1 MQLQRLWRLVLLH
14 PPADLDGMR
23 DDTPG
28 IRSASARDGASLR
41 QKVLASALLLLV
53 VSIAVFTP
61 NPAAMLAI
69 LASPL
74 FLACMVLQL
83 AASFEAHQ
91 PLARDKAP
99 AAPER
104 SWPVYSI
111 LVPLYREV
119 AVLDQLLAALSALD
133 YPEASLDV
141 AFLIEQDDTGII
153 EALAAR
159 TIPPWIRIEIVP
171 AGFPRTK
178 PRALNHGLALV
189 HGLYVT
195 VFDAEDIPD
204 PDQLKLAVLAFESA
218 PPDVGCLQARLAIDN
233 APDGWLPL
241 MMSIEYAAL
250 FDAVKCGM
258 ALGGFPVALGGT
270 SNHFRRADL
279 VAIGGWDAWNV
290 TEDAD
295 LGIRLARQ
303 GWKVMDLP
311 STTLEE
317 APIGLSAWLGQR
329 RRWMKGWIQTGIS
342 QGRDPV
348 RAIREMGPGA
358 WIAAHSQIFGVVL
371 GALTFPFFAGWFL
384 WNAWTG
390 EVWVAT
396 TWPLFLANCLAL
408 EIALIGLLVML
419 LPAIV
424 GLRRRN
430 LWHLTP
436 WLLTAPLY
444 LLLVSLAAWM
454 AVRDFWR
461 QPYHWEKTTHGL
473 GRRRPNLFRNRR

>member
-1 MQLQRLWRLVLLH
+1 MQRQRPWRLVLLH
-14 PPADLDGMR
+14 RPADLDGMR
-23 DDTPG
+23 DDTTGVRFPG
-28 IRSASARDGASLR
+28 ACDGASLR
-41 QKVLASALLLLV
+41 QKILALAVLLLIL
-53 VSIAVFTP
+53 SIAVFAP
-61 NPAAMLAI
+61 APAALLAI

-74 FLACMVLQL
+74 FLACMMLQL
-83 AASFEAHQ
+83 AASFEEHQ
-91 PLARDKAP
+91 PLARDKSP
-99 AAPER
+99 GTPER

-111 LVPLYREV
+111 LVPLYREASV
-119 AVLDQLLAALSALD
+119 VNQLLMALSALD
-133 YPEASLDV
+133 YPKTSLDV
-141 AFLIEQDDTGII
+141 MLLIEGDDAGTR
-153 EALAAR
+153 EALVAHILPA
-159 TIPPWIRIEIVP
+159 WIRMEIVP
-171 AGFPRTK
+171 DGFPRTK

-189 HGLYVT
+189 QGLYVT

-204 PDQLKLAVLAFESA
+204 PDQLKQAVLAFESA

-258 ALGGFPVALGGT
+258 AFGGFPVALGGT

-279 VAIGGWDAWNV
+279 VALGGWDAWNV

-295 LGIRLARQ
+295 LGIRLARH
-303 GWKVMDLP
+303 GFKVMDLP

-317 APIGLSAWLGQR
+317 APIGFRAWLGQR

-342 QGRDPV
+342 QGRDPLT
-348 RAIREMGPGA
+348 AIREMGLGA

-384 WNAWTG
+384 WNTWTG
-390 EVWVAT
+390 EVWDAS

-408 EIALIGLLVML
+408 EIALVGLLVML

-430 LWHLTP
+430 LWHLAP
-436 WLLTAPLY
+436 WLLTAPFY

-454 AVRDFWR
+454 AVRDFLR
-461 QPYHWEKTTHGL
+461 QPFHWEKTEHGL
-473 GRRRPNLFRNRR
+473 GRRRPNLFKNRR

>member
-1 MQLQRLWRLVLLH
+1 MGVK
-14 PPADLDGMR
+14 P
-23 DDTPG
+23 
-28 IRSASARDGASLR
+28 ASARSPGARDGSSR
-41 QKVLASALLLLV
+41 GQKIFAAALFLLI

-61 NPAAMLAI
+61 NPAAILAI

-74 FLACMVLQL
+74 FLACMILQL

-91 PLARDKAP
+91 PLARDRILDI
-99 AAPER
+99 PER
-104 SWPVYSI
+104 IWPVYSI

-119 AVLDQLLAALSALD
+119 AVLDQLLAALAALD
-133 YPEASLDV
+133 YPRASLDILL
-141 AFLIEQDDTGII
+141 LIESDDTGMIN
-153 EALAAR
+153 ALNAR
-159 TIPPWIRIEIVP
+159 VLPGWIRVEIVP

-178 PRALNHGLALV
+178 PRALNHGLSLM
-189 HGLYVT
+189 HGVYST

-204 PDQLKLAVLAFESA
+204 PDQLKLAVLTFEDA

-258 ALGGFPVALGGT
+258 AFGGFPVALGGT

-279 VAIGGWDAWNV
+279 VTLGGWDAWNV

-295 LGIRLARQ
+295 LGIRLARH
-303 GWKVMDLP
+303 GLKVMDLP

-317 APIGLSAWLGQR
+317 APIGFAAWLGQR

-348 RAIREMGPGA
+348 IAIREMGLAA
-358 WIAAHSQIFGVVL
+358 WFAAHSQIFGMVL
-371 GALTFPFFAGWFL
+371 GVLTFPFFAGWFV

-390 EVWVAT
+390 EVWGAS

-408 EIALIGLLVML
+408 EIALVGILVML
-419 LPAIV
+419 LPPIV

-454 AVRDFWR
+454 AVRDFLL
-461 QPYHWEKTTHGL
+461 QPFHWEKTVHGL
-473 GRRRPNLFRNRR
+473 GRRRPNLFRSRR

>member
-1 MQLQRLWRLVLLH
+1 MVLLH
-14 PPADLDGMR
+14 RPADLER
-23 DDTPG
+23 LTDDTPG
-28 IRSASARDGASLR
+28 IRSRGARDGASTR
-41 QKVLASALLLLV
+41 QKILASALLILI
-53 VSIAVFTP
+53 VSIAVFAP
-61 NPAAMLAI
+61 APAALLAI

-74 FLACMVLQL
+74 FLACMMLQL
-83 AASFEAHQ
+83 AASFEAYQ
-91 PLARDKAP
+91 PPVRGNSPGAQD
-99 AAPER
+99 R

-119 AVLDQLLAALSALD
+119 SVLDQLLAALAALD
-133 YPEASLDV
+133 YPKASLDV
-141 AFLIEQDDTGII
+141 VFLIERDDI
-153 EALAAR
+153 ETIAALSARALA
-159 TIPPWIRIEIVP
+159 PWIRVEIVP

-178 PRALNHGLALV
+178 PRALNHGLALI
-189 HGLYVT
+189 HGFYVT

-204 PDQLKLAVLAFESA
+204 PDQLKLAVLAFETA
-218 PPDVGCLQARLAIDN
+218 PTDVGCLQARLAIDN

-241 MMSIEYAAL
+241 MMSIEYAGL

-258 ALGGFPVALGGT
+258 ATGGFPVALGGT

-279 VAIGGWDAWNV
+279 VEMDGWDAWNV

-295 LGIRLARQ
+295 LGVRLARH

-317 APIGLSAWLGQR
+317 APISFRAWLGQR

-342 QGRDPV
+342 HSRDPV
-348 RAIREMGPGA
+348 AAIREMGPGA
-358 WIAAHSQIFGVVL
+358 WIAIHSQIFGVVL
-371 GALTFPFFAGWFL
+371 GALTFPFFAGWFV

-390 EVWVAT
+390 EVWDGS

-408 EIALIGLLVML
+408 EIALVGLLVML

-430 LWHLTP
+430 LWHLAP
-436 WLLTAPLY
+436 WLMTAPIY

-454 AVRDFWR
+454 AVGDFLR
-461 QPYHWEKTTHGL
+461 YPFHWEKTEHGL
-473 GRRRPNLFRNRR
+473 GKRRPNLFRSRR

>member
-1 MQLQRLWRLVLLH
+1 MSDA
-14 PPADLDGMR
+14 PSSIGIPAAR
-23 DDTPG
+23 FP
-28 IRSASARDGASLR
+28 SAQDGASVV
-41 QKVLASALLLLV
+41 QKIVSAALLLILLSV
-53 VSIAVFTP
+53 MVFTP
-61 NPAAMLAI
+61 SPAALLAI

-83 AASFEAHQ
+83 AAAFETRQ
-91 PLARDKAP
+91 PLARVTASGT
-99 AAPER
+99 PER

-111 LVPLYREV
+111 LVPLYREA
-119 AVLDQLLAALSALD
+119 AVLDQLIAALAAIS
-133 YPEASLDV
+133 YPEACLDIV
-141 AFLIEQDDTGII
+141 FLIEEDDTEMRDAIDAG
-153 EALAAR
+153 AFPA
-159 TIPPWIRIEIVP
+159 WIRVVIVP
-171 AGFPRTK
+171 EGAPRTK
-178 PRALNHGLALV
+178 PRALNYGLTMV
-189 HGLYVT
+189 HGFYVT

-204 PDQLKLAVLAFESA
+204 PDQLKLAVLAFETA
-218 PPDVGCLQARLAIDN
+218 PPDVGCLQARLSIDN

-258 ALGGFPVALGGT
+258 AISGFPVALGGT

-279 VAIGGWDAWNV
+279 VAMGGWDAWNV

-317 APIGLSAWLGQR
+317 APIGFRAWLGQR

-348 RAIREMGPGA
+348 AAIREMGLGG

-390 EVWVAT
+390 EVWDAS

-408 EIALIGLLVML
+408 EIALVGLLVML

-461 QPYHWEKTTHGL
+461 QPFHWEKTMHGL
-473 GRRRPNLFRNRR
+473 GRRRPNLFRSRR

>member
-1 MQLQRLWRLVLLH
+1 MQRQRPWRLALLH
-14 PPADLDGMR
+14 RPADLEGLGDG
-23 DDTPG
+23 TPRG
-28 IRSASARDGASLR
+28 QSPSARDGASAGQR
-41 QKVLASALLLLV
+41 ILASALLLLAL
-53 VSIAVFTP
+53 SIAVFAP
-61 NPAAMLAI
+61 APAALLAI
-69 LASPL
+69 VASPL
-74 FLACMVLQL
+74 FLACMMLQL

-91 PLARDKAP
+91 PLARDKGP
-99 AAPER
+99 GAPER
-104 SWPVYSI
+104 NWPVYSI

-119 AVLDQLLAALSALD
+119 SVVDQLLAALSALD
-133 YPEASLDV
+133 YPKASLDV
-141 AFLIEQDDTGII
+141 VFLTERDDAGTR
-153 EALAAR
+153 EALDAR
-159 TIPPWIRIEIVP
+159 VLPAWIRIEIVP
-171 AGFPRTK
+171 DGFPRTK
-178 PRALNHGLALV
+178 PRALNHGLLLAQ
-189 HGLYVT
+189 GLYVT

-204 PDQLKLAVLAFESA
+204 PDQLKLAVLAFEGA

-258 ALGGFPVALGGT
+258 ALGGLPVALGGT

-279 VAIGGWDAWNV
+279 VAVGGWDAWNV

-317 APIGLSAWLGQR
+317 APISFRAWLGQR

-348 RAIREMGPGA
+348 VAIREMGAGA

-390 EVWVAT
+390 EVWDAS

-408 EIALIGLLVML
+408 EIALVGLLVML

-430 LWHLTP
+430 LWHLAP

-454 AVRDFWR
+454 AVRDFLR
-461 QPYHWEKTTHGL
+461 QPFHWEKTMHGL
-473 GRRRPNLFRNRR
+473 GRRRPNLFRSRR

>member
-1 MQLQRLWRLVLLH
+1 V
-14 PPADLDGMR
+14 
-23 DDTPG
+23 DTKP
-28 IRSASARDGASLR
+28 ASAGFTSARQGASWR
-41 QKVLASALLLLV
+41 QTLLTALLLLLVLSIV
-53 VSIAVFTP
+53 VLTP
-61 NPAAMLAI
+61 KPAAVLAI

-74 FLACMVLQL
+74 FFACMMLQL

-91 PLARDKAP
+91 PLARDKAHIVT
-99 AAPER
+99 ER
-104 SWPVYSI
+104 RWPVYSI
-111 LVPLYREV
+111 LVPLYREA
-119 AVLDQLLAALSALD
+119 AVLDQLLAALAALD
-133 YPEASLDV
+133 YPQASLDV
-141 AFLIEQDDTGII
+141 VFLIEQDDAETI
-153 EALAAR
+153 EAIDAR
-159 TIPPWIRIEIVP
+159 IIPSWIRIEIVP
-171 AGFPRTK
+171 EGFPRTK
-178 PRALNHGLALV
+178 PHALNHGLTLI
-189 HGLYVT
+189 HGYYVT

-204 PDQLKLAVLAFESA
+204 PDQLKLAVLTFESA

-258 ALGGFPVALGGT
+258 AFGGYPVALGGT

-279 VAIGGWDAWNV
+279 VTIGGWDAWNV
-290 TEDAD
+290 TEDAE
-295 LGIRLARQ
+295 LGIRLARH

-317 APIGLSAWLGQR
+317 APIGFGAWLGQR

-342 QGRDPV
+342 QGRNPV
-348 RAIREMGPGA
+348 TAISEMGLGG
-358 WIAAHSQIFGVVL
+358 WMAAHSQIFGVVL

-390 EVWVAT
+390 EVWDAS
-396 TWPLFLANCLAL
+396 TWPLFIANCLAL
-408 EIALIGLLVML
+408 EIALVGLLVML
-419 LPAIV
+419 LPAFV

-454 AVRDFWR
+454 AVRDFLH
-461 QPYHWEKTTHGL
+461 QPFHWEKTEHGL
-473 GRRRPNLFRNRR
+473 GRRRPNLFRSRR

>member
-1 MQLQRLWRLVLLH
+1 LVLLH
-14 PPADLDGMR
+14 RPADLEG
-23 DDTPG
+23 TG
-28 IRSASARDGASLR
+28 LGQASARPPSARDGATWGQTLLAMAL
-41 QKVLASALLLLV
+41 VLLIL
-53 VSIAVFTP
+53 SIAVFAP
-61 NPAAMLAI
+61 YPAAVLAI

-83 AASFEAHQ
+83 AALFEIHQ
-91 PLARDKAP
+91 PLAREKP
-99 AAPER
+99 FIFPVR
-104 SWPVYSI
+104 NWPVYSI

-119 AVLDQLLAALSALD
+119 AVLDQLVAALEALD
-133 YPEASLDV
+133 YPRASLDV
-141 AFLIEQDDTGII
+141 VFLIEQDDADTG
-153 EALAAR
+153 EALSAR
-159 TIPPWIRIEIVP
+159 ALPAWIRIEIVP
-171 AGFPRTK
+171 DGFPRTK
-178 PRALNHGLALV
+178 PRALNHGLTLV
-189 HGLYVT
+189 NGFYVT

-258 ALGGFPVALGGT
+258 AFGGFPVALGGT
-270 SNHFRRADL
+270 SNHFRRSDL
-279 VAIGGWDAWNV
+279 VSLGGWDAWNV

-295 LGIRLARQ
+295 LGIRLARH

-317 APIGLSAWLGQR
+317 APIGFRAWLGQR
-329 RRWMKGWIQTGIS
+329 RRWMKGWVQTGIS

-348 RAIREMGPGA
+348 TAIREMGLGT

-390 EVWVAT
+390 EVWDAS

-408 EIALIGLLVML
+408 EIALVGLLVML
-419 LPAIV
+419 LPSIV

-454 AVRDFWR
+454 AVRDFLL
-461 QPYHWEKTTHGL
+461 QPFYWEKTEHGL
-473 GRRRPNLFRNRR
+473 GRRRPNLFKNRR

>member
-1 MQLQRLWRLVLLH
+1 MT
-14 PPADLDGMR
+14 DG
-23 DDTPG
+23 TPG
-28 IRSASARDGASLR
+28 IRPPGARDGASPR
-41 QKVLASALLLLV
+41 QKILASALLLLV
-53 VSIAVFTP
+53 LSIVVFAP
-61 NPAAMLAI
+61 NPAALLAI

-74 FLACMVLQL
+74 FLACMMLQL
-83 AASFEAHQ
+83 AASFETSQ
-91 PLARDKAP
+91 PLARDKTRSVA
-99 AAPER
+99 ER

-133 YPEASLDV
+133 YPKANLDV
-141 AFLIEQDDTGII
+141 VFLIERDDTGMID
-153 EALAAR
+153 ALAAR
-159 TIPPWIRIEIVP
+159 VLP
-171 AGFPRTK
+171 AWVRTETVLDGFPRTK
-178 PRALNHGLALV
+178 PRALNHGLTLV

-204 PDQLKLAVLAFESA
+204 PDQLKLAVLEFESA

-241 MMSIEYAAL
+241 MMSIEYAGL

-279 VAIGGWDAWNV
+279 VALGGWDAWNV

-295 LGIRLARQ
+295 LGIRLARH

-317 APIGLSAWLGQR
+317 APIGLNAWLGQR

-348 RAIREMGPGA
+348 RAIREMGMGA

-384 WNAWTG
+384 WNTWTG
-390 EVWVAT
+390 EVWDAS

-419 LPAIV
+419 LPTIV

-430 LWHLTP
+430 LWHLVP

-461 QPYHWEKTTHGL
+461 QPFHWEKTEHGL
-473 GRRRPNLFRNRR
+473 GKRRPNLFRNRR

>member
-1 MQLQRLWRLVLLH
+1 MVLLH
-14 PPADLDGMR
+14 RPADLDQLT
-23 DDTPG
+23 DCTPG
-28 IRSASARDGASLR
+28 IRSPGARDGASNR
-41 QKVLASALLLLV
+41 QKILASALLLLI
-53 VSIAVFTP
+53 VSIAVFAP
-61 NPAAMLAI
+61 APAALLAI

-74 FLACMVLQL
+74 FLACMMLQL

-91 PLARDKAP
+91 PLVLDKGP
-99 AAPER
+99 GAPER

-119 AVLDQLLAALSALD
+119 AVLDQLLAALAALD
-133 YPEASLDV
+133 YPRGSLDV
-141 AFLIEQDDTGII
+141 VFLTERDDIETK
-153 EALAAR
+153 EALGAKGLA
-159 TIPPWIRIEIVP
+159 PWIRIEIVP

-178 PRALNHGLALV
+178 PRALNHGLEMV

-218 PPDVGCLQARLAIDN
+218 PADVGCLQARLAIDN

-250 FDAVKCGM
+250 FDSVKCGM

-279 VAIGGWDAWNV
+279 VALGGWDAWNV

-295 LGIRLARQ
+295 LGIRLARH

-317 APIGLSAWLGQR
+317 APIGLGAWLGQR

-348 RAIREMGPGA
+348 KAIHEMGLGA

-390 EVWVAT
+390 EVWDAS

-408 EIALIGLLVML
+408 EIALVGLLVML
-419 LPAIV
+419 LPAVV

-430 LWHLTP
+430 LWHLAP
-436 WLLTAPLY
+436 WLLTAPFY

-461 QPYHWEKTTHGL
+461 QPFHWQKTTHGL